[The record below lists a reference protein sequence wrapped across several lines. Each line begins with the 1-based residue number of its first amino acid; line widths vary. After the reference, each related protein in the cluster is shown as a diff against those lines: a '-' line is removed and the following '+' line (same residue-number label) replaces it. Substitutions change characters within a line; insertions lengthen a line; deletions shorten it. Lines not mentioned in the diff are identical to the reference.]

1 MSDPDRVVMDFQ
13 DAVLSFNV
21 HRITVGRGA
30 VKAVR
35 IVENGA
41 QSPRTR
47 VVIDLTEKCDYELH
61 TLTNG
66 VVLTVYR
73 KAAPHQDG

>member
-1 MSDPDRVVMDFQ
+1 MDFQ
-13 DAVLSFNV
+13 DAVFSSDV
-21 HRITVGRGA
+21 HRIEVGRGA

-35 IVENGA
+35 IGKDAA
-41 QSPRTR
+41 QPPRAR

-66 VVLTVYR
+66 VVLKVYR
-73 KAAPHQDG
+73 KVTARQAG